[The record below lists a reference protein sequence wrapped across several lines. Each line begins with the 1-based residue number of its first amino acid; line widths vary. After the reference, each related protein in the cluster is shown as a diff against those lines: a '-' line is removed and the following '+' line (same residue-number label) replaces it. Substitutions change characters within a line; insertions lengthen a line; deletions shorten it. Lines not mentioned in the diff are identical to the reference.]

1 MRAFEP
7 FLPEGRSVSTAV
19 APSALWRMDPPW
31 EPPQVAG
38 APIRITRWMVLLDA
52 GGCLF
57 AGGWWRFAQTR
68 VVTACCGVPAGVRFG
83 VGACPCRILSC
94 VLHDVPFRGPLGWR
108 VCPAQRT
115 PPRGGWMFTCGAPRV
130 VTSPSRRRLHRVGAS
145 GSIRVRPGPVTDA
158 PHPTFGRCP
167 RGVRLGRAATGVP
180 DPHRPRRM
188 VTRRGRPQDTS
199 HRRPGIS
206 TSAPS
211 TTS

>member
-94 VLHDVPFRGPLGWR
+94 PLHDVPFRGPLGWR

-158 PHPTFGRCP
+158 PLPHSGGAHVGSVSDAP
-167 RGVRLGRAATGVP
+167 RQAFRIHTG
-180 DPHRPRRM
+180 HA
-188 VTRRGRPQDTS
+188 GW
-199 HRRPGIS
+199 
-206 TSAPS
+206 
-211 TTS
+211 